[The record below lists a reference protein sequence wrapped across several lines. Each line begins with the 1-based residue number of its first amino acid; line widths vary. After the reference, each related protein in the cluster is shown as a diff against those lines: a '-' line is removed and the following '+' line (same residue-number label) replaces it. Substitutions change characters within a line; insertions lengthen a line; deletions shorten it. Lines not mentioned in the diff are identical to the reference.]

1 MSINKHKKYPAGVTL
16 IELTISIAIFSV
28 VMMIALDSFLN
39 VLKFNRE
46 AVQKQSIQDHTEFL
60 FGLMGREVRMARINY
75 GDYSGNNSCD
85 GYFANLTPS
94 AKNPTWP
101 APQGSVKLNG
111 TYAVTFNPPVGGGD
125 NPSNSKELRFQNY
138 EGLCVRYFL
147 ATDANDTTRL
157 AVSRH
162 NPQAGI
168 VWDFNPNETRE
179 DWVLPG
185 DIEVADIYFNAQNMF
200 DQHATDGTG
209 PTQPPAVKY
218 SIALR
223 SSIWNPSDI
232 KIFNVI
238 AGRNFEQF

>member
-1 MSINKHKKYPAGVTL
+1 MSKLKKYPKGVTL

-60 FGLMGREVRMARINY
+60 FGLMGREIRMAQINY
-75 GDYSGNNSCD
+75 GGSESCD
-85 GYFANLTPS
+85 TYFQSLGSNGEVLPNDTYWVS
-94 AKNPTWP
+94 A
-101 APQGSVKLNG
+101 
-111 TYAVTFNPPVGGGD
+111 D
-125 NPSNSKELRFQNY
+125 NKELRFQNY

-147 ATDANDTTRL
+147 ATDASSVIRL
-157 AVSRH
+157 KVARH
-162 NPQAGI
+162 NPKTTP
-168 VWDFNPNETRE
+168 VWDFSPNETRE
-179 DWVLPG
+179 GWVLPG
-185 DIEVADIYFNAQNMF
+185 DIAVANIYFTKQNMF
-200 DQHATDGTG
+200 DLHPTG

-218 SIALR
+218 SITLR
-223 SSIWNPSDI
+223 SAIWNPSDI